1 MDWHPIKRGVVIL
14 VLAKETGISAGRVGY
29 STLVQTRSNLVTTM
43 YNSLVTMK
51 IVYL

>member
-1 MDWHPIKRGVVIL
+1 MDCHPIKRGVVIL
-14 VLAKETGISAGRVGY
+14 ILAKETGISSGRVGY
-29 STLVQTRSNLVTTM
+29 STRVQTRSNTTM